1 MTAGFDVGRAYEK
14 HPQVT
19 IRREGFGGLAYHFG
33 NRRLVFLKAPELV
46 ALVEALGDY
55 PSAREAMA
63 ACVPEPRRDACGQA
77 LSSLLASEVI
87 RPRGRDRLNRRPG
100 PPGARGASPGARGAR
115 ASGP

>member
-1 MTAGFDVGRAYEK
+1 MTRPAYEK

-55 PSAREAMA
+55 PSAGEAMA

-87 RPRGRDRLNRRPG
+87 RPRP
-100 PPGARGASPGARGAR
+100 ARGGQARER
-115 ASGP
+115 ASASARPTRTRARCSR

>member
-1 MTAGFDVGRAYEK
+1 MIAGFDAGRAYEK

-46 ALVEALGDY
+46 TLVEALGGY

-63 ACVPEPRRDACGQA
+63 ACVPGPRRDACRQA
-77 LSSLLASEVI
+77 LSSLLASDVI
-87 RPRGRDRLNRRPG
+87 RPRQQPRPDG
-100 PPGARGASPGARGAR
+100 G
-115 ASGP
+115 